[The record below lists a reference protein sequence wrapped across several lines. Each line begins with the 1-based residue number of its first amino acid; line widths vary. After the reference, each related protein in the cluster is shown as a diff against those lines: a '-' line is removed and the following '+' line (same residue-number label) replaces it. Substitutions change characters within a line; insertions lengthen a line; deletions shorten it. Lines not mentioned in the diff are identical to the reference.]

1 MNESKISAEKL
12 AKVRALNE
20 IALGRGQSLA
30 QMAIAWLLKDERV
43 TTVLLGASTP
53 QQMLDN
59 IGTLKN
65 MSFASDELARIE
77 TILKG

>member
-1 MNESKISAEKL
+1 
-12 AKVRALNE
+12 
-20 IALGRGQSLA
+20 
-30 QMAIAWLLKDERV
+30 
-43 TTVLLGASTP
+43 ASTP